1 MVLVLKEGRNIYVDR
16 YLKLECPRTRFIF
29 QLFTQIFISNGFSLL
44 YFFPSGHFMNL
55 SHGHLWIAPFS
66 LGSLARSIL
75 GNLLISSWLV
85 LSFEDHC
92 NHPQVLFLTYLAS
105 WSLSWLD
112 LGKFKIRFL
121 LSRSVVNGYKHK
133 TRKVLVEK
141 TQHSTYKPSYCIL
154 SLGESPPSSLQLTRE
169 SAGST

>member
-1 MVLVLKEGRNIYVDR
+1 MDNLLLEQHIYTIQFEIQI
-16 YLKLECPRTRFIF
+16 YQINFN

-75 GNLLISSWLV
+75 GNPLISSWLV

-92 NHPQVLFLTYLAS
+92 NHPQVLFLTFHAS

-112 LGKFKIRFL
+112 LGKFKIRF
-121 LSRSVVNGYKHK
+121 VNGYYKHK
-133 TRKVLVEK
+133 TSKVLVEKK
-141 TQHSTYKPSYCIL
+141 TQHSTYKPSYCVL
-154 SLGESPPSSLQLTRE
+154 SLCESPPSSLQLTRE

>member
-1 MVLVLKEGRNIYVDR
+1 MDNLLLEQHIYTIQFEIQI
-16 YLKLECPRTRFIF
+16 YQINFN

-92 NHPQVLFLTYLAS
+92 NHHQVLFLTYHAS

-112 LGKFKIRFL
+112 LGKFQIRFL
-121 LSRSVVNGYKHK
+121 LSRSVVNGHK
-133 TRKVLVEK
+133 GSLQIESLEK
-141 TQHSTYKPSYCIL
+141 FGLL
-154 SLGESPPSSLQLTRE
+154 SQPGRPPSLPVSWDTQN
-169 SAGST
+169 